1 MIFGRRTPANRQ
13 AGREQGSKDL
23 AVSFLLPSI
32 SCWRVLNL
40 SPIRGQRTQKSV
52 HAMLKGQPSGQ
63 QGWVEKGGQSP
74 WGTHGQ
80 CQARFPAG
88 SGIS

>member
-1 MIFGRRTPANRQ
+1 MIFSRRTPANRQ
-13 AGREQGSKDL
+13 AGREQGNKDP

-32 SCWRVLNL
+32 SCEFLNL
-40 SPIRGQRTQKSV
+40 SPIRGQRTKKSV
-52 HAMLKGQPSGQ
+52 HATLKGQPSGQ

-80 CQARFPAG
+80 CRARFPAG
-88 SGIS
+88 SGVS